1 MKEKTFYEMGR
12 IKPTAGFLIWN
23 NSVDQNPQTTE
34 EN

>member
-1 MKEKTFYEMGR
+1 MKGKTFYEMAW
-12 IKPTAGFLIWN
+12 IKSTAGFLIWN